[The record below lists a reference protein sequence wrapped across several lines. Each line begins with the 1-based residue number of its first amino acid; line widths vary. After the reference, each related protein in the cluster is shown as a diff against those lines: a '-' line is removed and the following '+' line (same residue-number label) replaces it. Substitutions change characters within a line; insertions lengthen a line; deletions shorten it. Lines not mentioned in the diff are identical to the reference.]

1 MVNVQLLR
9 DQLKCINQEKYHS
22 VRKFKDDIGMSRF
35 VAAEV
40 DIAIGR
46 KIQQRRK
53 EVGLT
58 AEVLAEQIG
67 VSQQQ
72 FSRYERGATKINVA
86 HLVNIA
92 VILNTPISWFFAD
105 SKAQNLTFSDDEHY
119 VPIRNDALKQRLDF
133 HWARL
138 SNEQKR
144 NLINFLDSLI
154 K

>member
-1 MVNVQLLR
+1 M
-9 DQLKCINQEKYHS
+9 
-22 VRKFKDDIGMSRF
+22 RKLSKDIEMSRF

-40 DIAIGR
+40 DSAIGR

-53 EVGLT
+53 ELGLT

-105 SKAQNLTFSDDEHY
+105 SKAQNLTFSTDEHY

-133 HWARL
+133 HWTKL
-138 SNEQKR
+138 NSEQKR
-144 NLINFLDSLI
+144 NLVNFLDSLH

>member
-1 MVNVQLLR
+1 MEN
-9 DQLKCINQEKYHS
+9 N
-22 VRKFKDDIGMSRF
+22 MTRF
-35 VAAEV
+35 LASDV
-40 DIAIGR
+40 DLAIGK
-46 KIQQRRK
+46 KINQRRK

-92 VILNTPISWFFAD
+92 VILDTPISWFFAD
-105 SKAQNLTFSDDEHY
+105 SKAENLTFSDKEQY
-119 VPIRNDALKQRLDF
+119 VPIRNDALKQRLDY
-133 HWARL
+133 HWAKL

-144 NLINFLDSLI
+144 NLINFLDSI
-154 K
+154 HQ

>member
-1 MVNVQLLR
+1 
-9 DQLKCINQEKYHS
+9 
-22 VRKFKDDIGMSRF
+22 MSRF

-40 DIAIGR
+40 DLAIGKR
-46 KIQQRRK
+46 ILQRRK
-53 EVGLT
+53 EVGIT
-58 AEVLAEQIG
+58 AEKLAEQIG

-105 SKAQNLTFSDDEHY
+105 SKAENLTFSTDEHY

-133 HWARL
+133 HWTKL
-138 SNEQKR
+138 NNEQKR
-144 NLINFLDSLI
+144 NLVNFLDSI
-154 K
+154 NK